1 MSSFVTRHTRA
12 QLTTENV
19 VFDKVLLLLV
29 LFVQMEMVAWHGI
42 AAIFHCRQFFLV
54 FLVFR
59 FSFLLYCCFAVL
71 ILTHSHSPPHS
82 IVIYFF
88 LVRCIF
94 TLLWSHTKTQ
104 KRIARYACIF
114 ICMYNVLD
122 SAIITIIQLCGLC
135 RLFVHIYVTAVAFAA
150 AIAIAIATA
159 TAADAD
165 VVTIPW
171 ANIHH
176 QLSKLC
182 LYFVAAVDSSIRVFF
197 FSPLFFFCC
206 FCFSYCFFPLIS
218 VLDLFAYGWETFTCF
233 LCTFVV
239 DVGSVSAANVM
250 ECDFNLNPIVK
261 RPSFQLPRICYTI
274 WFFAFLSRL
283 PG

>member
-1 MSSFVTRHTRA
+1 MAWHCRYFPLSAVLSRFSCFPFFFFA
-12 QLTTENV
+12 
-19 VFDKVLLLLV
+19 LLLLRRFDPHS
-29 LFVQMEMVAWHGI
+29 LTLPLTPSPYI
-42 AAIFHCRQFFLV
+42 FFL
-54 FLVFR
+54 
-59 FSFLLYCCFAVL
+59 
-71 ILTHSHSPPHS
+71 I
-82 IVIYFF
+82 
-88 LVRCIF
+88 RCIF

-104 KRIARYACIF
+104 NRIARYACIF

-150 AIAIAIATA
+150 AIAIAAATA
-159 TAADAD
+159 AD

-182 LYFVAAVDSSIRVFF
+182 LYFVAAVDSSIRVF

>member
-1 MSSFVTRHTRA
+1 MAWHCRYFPLSAVLSRFSCFPFFFFA
-12 QLTTENV
+12 
-19 VFDKVLLLLV
+19 LLLL
-29 LFVQMEMVAWHGI
+29 
-42 AAIFHCRQFFLV
+42 R
-54 FLVFR
+54 R
-59 FSFLLYCCFAVL
+59 FDPHS
-71 ILTHSHSPPHS
+71 LTPSPPHS
-82 IVIYFF
+82 IAIYFF
-88 LVRCIF
+88 LIHCIF

-104 KRIARYACIF
+104 NRIARYACIF

-150 AIAIAIATA
+150 AIAIAAATA
-159 TAADAD
+159 AD

-182 LYFVAAVDSSIRVFF
+182 LYFVAAVDSSIRVF

-283 PG
+283 PGKTRKKMLHKKNQGRTIKLVKIHSFLHRNLIQF